1 MFGHI
6 NGVRPG
12 RGQCLFRCGTRRGES
27 RGQRARE
34 PRPGRSSGV
43 APEDMEERPTEASA
57 SVAPSAAPS
66 VAQLAGRFQEQAAAK
81 EMPAVPAS
89 KPRRKPP
96 CSLLLFPPKAEPGH
110 SDEAKSPPSASQ
122 PPKVK
127 VKSSPLIEKLQA
139 NLAFDPAALLPRASP
154 RSPGLKAAVSPF
166 HSPPS
171 TPSSPGVRSRPS
183 EPEKVPVSFDQPPEG
198 SHLPCYNKVRTR
210 GSIKRRP
217 PSRRFRRSQSDCGE
231 LGDFRAAGSP
241 QENGAREEDGDEVFP
256 PKGEGAVGKE
266 GRRSP
271 GPREE
276 RPLRRTASWTEKPE
290 EKGPA
295 WEGATPDGRG
305 EASEPPAA
313 PGSEAKDGTP
323 SGETPAQEQVEE
335 LAELEED
342 GVKSQDEKPPEKGAV
357 PQETPQSPPG
367 GAEGKGQEKPEEEA
381 APEPGHS
388 PRTGQAEL
396 ETSGEV
402 PETEC
407 HDPASPFLIS
417 AVTSHP

>member
-1 MFGHI
+1 MCFFTTSPTQRMFSEVAI
-6 NGVRPG
+6 D
-12 RGQCLFRCGTRRGES
+12 LL
-27 RGQRARE
+27 RALGSDYKAR
-34 PRPGRSSGV
+34 
-43 APEDMEERPTEASA
+43 ERPTEASA

-81 EMPAVPAS
+81 E
-89 KPRRKPP
+89 
-96 CSLLLFPPKAEPGH
+96 
-110 SDEAKSPPSASQ
+110 KSPPSASQ

-313 PGSEAKDGTP
+313 PGSEAKDGSP

-335 LAELEED
+335 PAELEED
-342 GVKSQDEKPPEKGAV
+342 GVKSQDEKPPEEGAV

-367 GAEGKGQEKPEEEA
+367 GADGKGQEKPEEEP

-402 PETEC
+402 PETE
-407 HDPASPFLIS
+407 D
-417 AVTSHP
+417 TSHFGAST